1 MKRQQIVVDNKTYE
15 VLATIYDEETDKNYC
30 VFTDLNQD
38 KNKGLKL
45 SCVEYYEEKGE
56 LIPVRIID
64 TIYLFQLMYYA
75 YANDN
80 CHYHMYTSL
89 K

>member
-15 VLATIYDEETDKNYC
+15 VLATIYDEETDKDYC

-56 LIPVRIID
+56 LIPVRITDSREKEVAAELIKEV
-64 TIYLFQLMYYA
+64 IEKMYRIIG
-75 YANDN
+75 
-80 CHYHMYTSL
+80 
-89 K
+89 KK